1 MRKPSSPVGHL
12 KIIMHKLRSVTL
24 LCAGICAGVLSTVG
38 ITAYAEKQ
46 SAAPLPL
53 AEIRQFTS
61 AFNAI
66 KDFYVDDV
74 SDAKLLQ
81 SAVDGMVSGLDPH
94 SSFLDVEGYK
104 DMTESTQGSFGGLG
118 LEVTKDPAGV
128 RVISPIDDTP
138 AARAGMRAGDIITRI
153 DGKSVADMSPN
164 AAVKLMRG
172 QPNTKIELVVA
183 RKGANKPL
191 NFSLVRALIKTQ
203 SVKMKKLDEKVGY
216 IRISQFQERT
226 AEDLSKYLDELAKDG
241 HLEGLVLDLRNDP
254 GGLLQAAIGVSA
266 AFLPKGSDVVSTKGR
281 QAQSDYTFKA
291 VEADY
296 RAGNAVRA
304 LSGLTPV
311 AKKVP
316 IVVLINSSSASASEI
331 VAGALQ
337 DHKRAT
343 IMGDRSF
350 GKGSVQTI
358 MPMKFGDKTVA
369 VKLTT
374 ARYYTPSGR
383 SIQAKGIIP
392 DIYVDDTPKGNYPSF
407 QIREAD
413 LTHHLINQD
422 ENKDEKDLLKDLPY
436 DDEEGEIP
444 DYQYM
449 FGDDKDWQLQQAV
462 NFLKNKPV
470 AESKYRGKSRDRVKK
485 LKAEAAAEKL
495 KADRAKASKME
506 KKAEDAKADKAED
519 AKTEN

>member
-1 MRKPSSPVGHL
+1 M
-12 KIIMHKLRSVTL
+12 
-24 LCAGICAGVLSTVG
+24 C
-38 ITAYAEKQ
+38 
-46 SAAPLPL
+46 
-53 AEIRQFTS
+53 IRDS
-61 AFNAI
+61 

-153 DGKSVADMSPN
+153 DGKSVADMSLN

-266 AFLPKGSDVVSTKGR
+266 AFLPKGSD
-281 QAQSDYTFKA
+281 
-291 VEADY
+291 
-296 RAGNAVRA
+296 
-304 LSGLTPV
+304 LS
-311 AKKVP
+311 
-316 IVVLINSSSASASEI
+316 LIHI
-331 VAGALQ
+331 
-337 DHKRAT
+337 
-343 IMGDRSF
+343 
-350 GKGSVQTI
+350 
-358 MPMKFGDKTVA
+358 
-369 VKLTT
+369 
-374 ARYYTPSGR
+374 
-383 SIQAKGIIP
+383 
-392 DIYVDDTPKGNYPSF
+392 
-407 QIREAD
+407 
-413 LTHHLINQD
+413 
-422 ENKDEKDLLKDLPY
+422 
-436 DDEEGEIP
+436 
-444 DYQYM
+444 
-449 FGDDKDWQLQQAV
+449 
-462 NFLKNKPV
+462 
-470 AESKYRGKSRDRVKK
+470 
-485 LKAEAAAEKL
+485 
-495 KADRAKASKME
+495 
-506 KKAEDAKADKAED
+506 
-519 AKTEN
+519 

>member
-153 DGKSVADMSPN
+153 DGKSVADMSLN

-304 LSGLTPV
+304 HRRPDQLLVRLRLRNRGGRPAGPQARDHHGRPLLRQGLRADHHADEV
-311 AKKVP
+311 RR
-316 IVVLINSSSASASEI
+316 
-331 VAGALQ
+331 Q
-337 DHKRAT
+337 DR
-343 IMGDRSF
+343 R
-350 GKGSVQTI
+350 
-358 MPMKFGDKTVA
+358 
-369 VKLTT
+369 
-374 ARYYTPSGR
+374 
-383 SIQAKGIIP
+383 
-392 DIYVDDTPKGNYPSF
+392 
-407 QIREAD
+407 REAHD
-413 LTHHLINQD
+413 STLLHAVGPLDSGQGHHPRHLCRRHSEGQLP
-422 ENKDEKDLLKDLPY
+422 LL
-436 DDEEGEIP
+436 P
-444 DYQYM
+444 DPR
-449 FGDDKDWQLQQAV
+449 GRPHAPPDK
-462 NFLKNKPV
+462 
-470 AESKYRGKSRDRVKK
+470 SG
-485 LKAEAAAEKL
+485 
-495 KADRAKASKME
+495 
-506 KKAEDAKADKAED
+506 
-519 AKTEN
+519 

>member
-1 MRKPSSPVGHL
+1 MSKFRTF
-12 KIIMHKLRSVTL
+12 TL
-24 LCAGICAGVLSTVG
+24 LGMGLCAGVLSTIG
-38 ITAYAEKQ
+38 ISAYAEKQ
-46 SAAPLPL
+46 SQPLPL
-53 AEIRQFTS
+53 MEIRQFTS

-81 SAVDGMVSGLDPH
+81 SALEGMVSGLDPH
-94 SSFLDVEGYK
+94 SSFLDVDGYK
-104 DMTESTQGSFGGLG
+104 DMAESTQGSFGGLG

-138 AARAGMRAGDIITRI
+138 AAKAGMRAGDIITRI
-153 DGKSVADMSPN
+153 DGKSIADMSLN

-172 QPNTKIELVVA
+172 EPNTKIELQVA
-183 RKGANKPL
+183 RKGAQKPL
-191 NFSLVRALIKTQ
+191 TFNLTRAIIRTQ
-203 SVKMKKLDEKVGY
+203 SVKMKLLGEDLGY

-226 AEDLSKYLDELAKDG
+226 TEDLANYLNELDKKQ
-241 HLEGLVLDLRNDP
+241 HLSGLVLDLRNDP

-266 AFLPKGSDVVSTKGR
+266 AFLPKGTTVVSTKGR
-281 QAQSDYTFKA
+281 QSHSDYTFTA
-291 VEADY
+291 SEADY
-296 RAGNAVRA
+296 RSGNAVKA
-304 LSGLTPV
+304 LATITPQ

-316 IVVLINSSSASASEI
+316 MVILINSSSASASEI

-358 MPMKFGDKTVA
+358 LPMKFGDKTVA

-374 ARYYTPSGR
+374 ARYYTPSGK
-383 SIQAKGIIP
+383 SIQARGITP

-413 LTHHLINQD
+413 LTHHLQNQED
-422 ENKDEKDLLKDLPY
+422 GL
-436 DDEEGEIP
+436 DEEEHCRNCLTMGMK
-444 DYQYM
+444 Q
-449 FGDDKDWQLQQAV
+449 K
-462 NFLKNKPV
+462 FLTINTCLATIKIGNSNKPFV
-470 AESKYRGKSRDRVKK
+470 ISKGKKSR
-485 LKAEAAAEKL
+485 LLHIEANL
-495 KADRAKASKME
+495 V
-506 KKAEDAKADKAED
+506 
-519 AKTEN
+519 TL

>member
-81 SAVDGMVSGLDPH
+81 SAVDGMVSGL
-94 SSFLDVEGYK
+94 
-104 DMTESTQGSFGGLG
+104 G

-153 DGKSVADMSPN
+153 DGKSVADMSLN

-470 AESKYRGKSRDRVKK
+470 AESKYRGKSRDLVKK

>member
-1 MRKPSSPVGHL
+1 MTIRTFMRSAAL
-12 KIIMHKLRSVTL
+12 
-24 LCAGICAGVLSTVG
+24 AAAGVACGAALTVSL
-38 ITAYAEKQ
+38 TAFAEKSRTVQ
-46 SAAPLPL
+46 LPV
-53 AEIRQFTS
+53 EDIRLFADVFGS
-61 AFNAI
+61 VKNY
-66 KDFYVDDV
+66 YVDEI
-74 SDAKLLQ
+74 SDKKLLEN
-81 SAVDGMVSGLDPH
+81 AVKGMVEGLDPH
-94 SSFLDVEGYK
+94 STFLDAKAYA
-104 DMTESTQGSFGGLG
+104 DMEESTMGEFGGLG
-118 LEVTKDPAGV
+118 LEVTKDPSGV
-128 RVISPIDDTP
+128 RVVSPIDDTP
-138 AARAGMRAGDIITRI
+138 AARAGVMAGDLIIKI
-153 DGKSVADMSPN
+153 DDKATADLSLN
-164 AAVKLMRG
+164 ENVKLMRG
-172 QPNTKIELVVA
+172 KPKTSIVLTIA
-183 RKGANKPL
+183 RKGSAKPIVIKL
-191 NFSLVRALIKTQ
+191 ERAIIKIQ
-203 SVKMKKLDEKVGY
+203 SVKSKLLTDNVGY

-226 AEDLSKYLDELAKDG
+226 ADDVALAYTKLADQAPLKG
-241 HLEGLVLDLRNDP
+241 VVLDLRNNP

-266 AFLPKGSDVVSTKGR
+266 VFLPEHSLVVSTRGR
-281 QAQSDYTFKA
+281 TPENEKKYLAVLRDYAVGNESPDHIAQVPES
-291 VEADY
+291 
-296 RAGNAVRA
+296 
-304 LSGLTPV
+304 
-311 AKKVP
+311 AKSVP
-316 IVVLINSSSASASEI
+316 LVVLVNPASASASEI

-470 AESKYRGKSRDRVKK
+470 AESKYRGKSRDLVKK

>member
-153 DGKSVADMSPN
+153 DGKSVADMSLN

-203 SVKMKKLDEKVGY
+203 SVKMKKLDDKVGY

-296 RAGNAVRA
+296 RAGNAV
-304 LSGLTPV
+304 
-311 AKKVP
+311 
-316 IVVLINSSSASASEI
+316 
-331 VAGALQ
+331 
-337 DHKRAT
+337 
-343 IMGDRSF
+343 
-350 GKGSVQTI
+350 

-462 NFLKNKPV
+462 NFLKSKPV
-470 AESKYRGKSRDRVKK
+470 AESKYRGKPRDLVKK

-495 KADRAKASKME
+495 KADRAKASKTE

>member
-1 MRKPSSPVGHL
+1 MATKKPAIRP
-12 KIIMHKLRSVTL
+12 
-24 LCAGICAGVLSTVG
+24 
-38 ITAYAEKQ
+38 
-46 SAAPLPL
+46 AAP
-53 AEIRQFTS
+53 A
-61 AFNAI
+61 
-66 KDFYVDDV
+66 
-74 SDAKLLQ
+74 SDKKKALET
-81 SAVDGMVSGLDPH
+81 AVA
-94 SSFLDVEGYK
+94 
-104 DMTESTQGSFGGLG
+104 Q
-118 LEVTKDPAGV
+118 
-128 RVISPIDDTP
+128 I
-138 AARAGMRAGDIITRI
+138 
-153 DGKSVADMSPN
+153 
-164 AAVKLMRG
+164 
-172 QPNTKIELVVA
+172 
-183 RKGANKPL
+183 
-191 NFSLVRALIKTQ
+191 
-203 SVKMKKLDEKVGY
+203 
-216 IRISQFQERT
+216 ERT
-226 AEDLSKYLDELAKDG
+226 
-241 HLEGLVLDLRNDP
+241 
-254 GGLLQAAIGVSA
+254 
-266 AFLPKGSDVVSTKGR
+266 
-281 QAQSDYTFKA
+281 
-291 VEADY
+291 
-296 RAGNAVRA
+296 
-304 LSGLTPV
+304 
-311 AKKVP
+311 
-316 IVVLINSSSASASEI
+316 
-331 VAGALQ
+331 
-337 DHKRAT
+337 
-343 IMGDRSF
+343 F

-470 AESKYRGKSRDRVKK
+470 AESKYRGKSRDLVKK

>member
-1 MRKPSSPVGHL
+1 
-12 KIIMHKLRSVTL
+12 
-24 LCAGICAGVLSTVG
+24 
-38 ITAYAEKQ
+38 
-46 SAAPLPL
+46 
-53 AEIRQFTS
+53 
-61 AFNAI
+61 
-66 KDFYVDDV
+66 
-74 SDAKLLQ
+74 
-81 SAVDGMVSGLDPH
+81 MVSGLDPH

-153 DGKSVADMSPN
+153 DGKSVADMSLN

-413 LTHHLINQD
+413 QVNCF
-422 ENKDEKDLLKDLPY
+422 EPVANEGSSLPS
-436 DDEEGEIP
+436 
-444 DYQYM
+444 
-449 FGDDKDWQLQQAV
+449 FQLQPII
-462 NFLKNKPV
+462 FTSP
-470 AESKYRGKSRDRVKK
+470 
-485 LKAEAAAEKL
+485 
-495 KADRAKASKME
+495 
-506 KKAEDAKADKAED
+506 
-519 AKTEN
+519 